1 MQRGPAPL
9 KGASDRMDV
18 FLANEQPL
26 PVDEPRLSALARHV
40 LDSENVDEEAELSIL
55 VINGE
60 HMRKLNSRFASND
73 YATDV
78 LAFPML
84 EGDEDSTMVGDVVL
98 CPEIAKT
105 NAEKLDHSLERELDV
120 LLVHGTLHLLG
131 YDHKVAAEKERM
143 DRRVN
148 EVLDDFNRART

>member
-1 MQRGPAPL
+1 
-9 KGASDRMDV
+9 MDV

-26 PVDEPRLSALARHV
+26 PVDEARLSALARHV

-60 HMRKLNSRFASND
+60 HMRKLNSRFANND

-98 CPEIAKT
+98 CPDVAKS

-131 YDHKVAAEKERM
+131 YDHKVATEKERM